1 MIENLA
7 ALRARLAADRAGFAD
22 PFADG
27 DARQLAG
34 KALHCGDPAAPD
46 GLQRALH
53 IRCGTDIRDT
63 LALAGFS
70 GDFLVFYDS
79 SRWPVQIRKVAWW

>member
-7 ALRARLAADRAGFAD
+7 TLGACLAGDRAEFAD

-34 KALHCGDPAAPD
+34 KALHCGDPGAPY

-53 IRCGTDIRDT
+53 ISCCTDIRHT
-63 LALAGFS
+63 LAMAGFS
-70 GDFLVFYDS
+70 DDS
-79 SRWPVQIRKVAWW
+79 TTQPLRSTRRARSRANGR